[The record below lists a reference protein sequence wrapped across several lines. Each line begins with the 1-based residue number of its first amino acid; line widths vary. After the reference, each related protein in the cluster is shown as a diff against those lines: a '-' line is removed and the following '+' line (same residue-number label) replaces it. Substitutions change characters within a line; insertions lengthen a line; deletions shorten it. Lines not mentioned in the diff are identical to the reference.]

1 MVTHPLSPR
10 RSTRA
15 RSTPARLGDFHLDSE
30 MDSLSLED
38 APSTITLDDP
48 VFEETVTSESIP
60 ESDPL
65 QKFMTT
71 LAASLSLPETEAST
85 SECGIPI
92 DIATPSVDN
101 VVENNSRDV
110 VATVVANSVN
120 VAASAIDNNSAD
132 VVDAVVANSVDV
144 VAPPAIDNNS
154 MDVVDANPV
163 DIVAPAIENNS
174 VDVVDTVVANSVDAV
189 APAIDNNS
197 MDVVDTNPVEIVAP
211 AIANNFVDIVAP
223 VVPNPVVPAVV
234 NPETNS
240 ETPATSEEVFE
251 VCQAVEGRDRT
262 MSAYFEEV
270 SVNVCQYELSYLKR
284 EANKKDATIKNL
296 KENLVVVEK
305 ELVTEKTQSKNMIDQ
320 LRSQEKDLMEGEK
333 TIFSLREDLLEKQI
347 SLAEYIAKD
356 GKLQIQMEK
365 QREDLK
371 TEKTRLEENI
381 QFLRDENVKL
391 RNTLKVP
398 RQQEKEQLRTPE
410 NGETGT
416 EIEILRKDILQFKK
430 FMCDKMEVLTELV
443 TNEDDK
449 HSQSSDSTLD
459 ITEDLEN
466 AQDDDHEQ
474 QHSESPPMSKKQA

>member
-1 MVTHPLSPR
+1 
-10 RSTRA
+10 
-15 RSTPARLGDFHLDSE
+15 

-48 VFEETVTSESIP
+48 VFEETVTSELIP

-120 VAASAIDNNSAD
+120 VAAPAIDNNSAD

-144 VAPPAIDNNS
+144 
-154 MDVVDANPV
+154 
-163 DIVAPAIENNS
+163 
-174 VDVVDTVVANSVDAV
+174 V

-223 VVPNPVVPAVV
+223 VVPNPVVPSVV

-356 GKLQIQMEK
+356 GKLQIQ
-365 QREDLK
+365 
-371 TEKTRLEENI
+371 I
-381 QFLRDENVKL
+381 
-391 RNTLKVP
+391 
-398 RQQEKEQLRTPE
+398 EQA
-410 NGETGT
+410 N
-416 EIEILRKDILQFKK
+416 F
-430 FMCDKMEVLTELV
+430 
-443 TNEDDK
+443 
-449 HSQSSDSTLD
+449 
-459 ITEDLEN
+459 
-466 AQDDDHEQ
+466 
-474 QHSESPPMSKKQA
+474 

>member
-1 MVTHPLSPR
+1 
-10 RSTRA
+10 
-15 RSTPARLGDFHLDSE
+15 

-48 VFEETVTSESIP
+48 VFEETVTSELIP

-120 VAASAIDNNSAD
+120 VAAPAIDNNSAD

-144 VAPPAIDNNS
+144 VAPAIDNNS

-197 MDVVDTNPVEIVAP
+197 TDVVDTNPVEIVAP

-223 VVPNPVVPAVV
+223 VVPNPVVPSVV

-296 KENLVVVEK
+296 
-305 ELVTEKTQSKNMIDQ
+305 
-320 LRSQEKDLMEGEK
+320 
-333 TIFSLREDLLEKQI
+333 
-347 SLAEYIAKD
+347 
-356 GKLQIQMEK
+356 
-365 QREDLK
+365 
-371 TEKTRLEENI
+371 
-381 QFLRDENVKL
+381 
-391 RNTLKVP
+391 
-398 RQQEKEQLRTPE
+398 
-410 NGETGT
+410 
-416 EIEILRKDILQFKK
+416 
-430 FMCDKMEVLTELV
+430 
-443 TNEDDK
+443 
-449 HSQSSDSTLD
+449 
-459 ITEDLEN
+459 
-466 AQDDDHEQ
+466 
-474 QHSESPPMSKKQA
+474 